1 MTTTVLEFSS
11 VSYQIGKVRL
21 LSDASFAVKHNTI
34 HAILGPNGAGKSTI
48 LKLALGLIKPTAGQ
62 ITVTDKNIND
72 RQNLRHIG
80 SLIEAVSLYEH
91 LTVYENLSVT
101 AMERGME
108 KSRLLETLEIVGL
121 TDQQHK
127 KAKDLSMGMKQR
139 LGIAKAIIH
148 KPRLLLLDE
157 PTNGLDPEGVV
168 AMRKLLM
175 QLISSQNVAILLT
188 SHLLSEVDKIADE
201 ITLIQSGEITYTGTA
216 KEFKSSNNMEEDY
229 LNRTK

>member
-1 MTTTVLEFSS
+1 MTTTILEFSS

-21 LSDASFAVKHNTI
+21 LSAASFAVNKITI

-48 LKLALGLIKPTAGQ
+48 LKLALGLIKPTSGQ
-62 ITVTDKNIND
+62 ITVSNSNIND
-72 RQNLRHIG
+72 RQNLIYIG
-80 SLIEAVSLYEH
+80 ALIEAVSLYEH

-101 AMERGME
+101 ALERGIE
-108 KSRLLETLEIVGL
+108 KSRLLETLDIVGL
-121 TDQQHK
+121 SDQQHK

-168 AMRKLLM
+168 AMRELLM
-175 QLISSQNVAILLT
+175 ELITSQNVAILLT

-216 KEFKSSNNMEEDY
+216 KEFKSSNNMEQDY

>member
-1 MTTTVLEFSS
+1 MNRTVLEFSS

-21 LSDASFAVKHNTI
+21 LSGASFAVKKNTI

-48 LKLALGLIKPTAGQ
+48 LKLALGLIKPTSGQ
-62 ITVTDKNIND
+62 ITVSNGNIND
-72 RQNLRHIG
+72 RQNLRYIG
-80 SLIEAVSLYEH
+80 ALIEAVSLYEH
-91 LTVYENLSVT
+91 LTVYENLSIT
-101 AMERGME
+101 SLERGIE
-108 KSRLLETLEIVGL
+108 KTRLLETLDIVGL
-121 TDQQHK
+121 SDQQHK

-168 AMRKLLM
+168 AMRELLM
-175 QLISSQNVAILLT
+175 ELITSQNVAILLT
-188 SHLLSEVDKIADE
+188 SHLLSEVDKLADD
-201 ITLIQSGEITYTGTA
+201 ITLIQNGEITYTGDA
-216 KEFKSSNNMEEDY
+216 AEFKSSNNMEEEY